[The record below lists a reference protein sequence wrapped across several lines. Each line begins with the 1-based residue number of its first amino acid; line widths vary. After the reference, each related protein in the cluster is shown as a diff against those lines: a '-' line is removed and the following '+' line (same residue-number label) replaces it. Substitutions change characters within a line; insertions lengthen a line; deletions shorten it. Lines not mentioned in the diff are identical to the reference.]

1 MTSLIKNRPEKRAD
15 EDVSVKL
22 LALQRAWTIREFS
35 FLILGRLPPER
46 GFNPGVTFSIIAQG
60 IAQAVWAMLDCQ
72 EEGMPP
78 RPISD
83 RPYSA
88 DYLISIAE
96 RGHFGGLCQSRVEWL
111 SQFRK
116 EHDFDTFAERV
127 LTSEIEKGKG
137 GEEER
142 AKAEAQFNAEVRTLQ
157 AKRRTKQTIKES
169 AEKMQTVAD
178 VLKAMPKASKTE
190 QSTEIAHKAKIS
202 PSTANR
208 WRKAFD
214 DLPTE
219 AQNLYKGVNAGSTS

>member
-1 MTSLIKNRPEKRAD
+1 MTALIKNRPEKRAD
-15 EDVSVKL
+15 EDVAVKL

-46 GFNPGVTFSIIAQG
+46 GFNPGVTIATIAQG
-60 IAQAVWAMLDCQ
+60 IARAVWDI
-72 EEGMPP
+72 EGTPST
-78 RPISD
+78 PISEL
-83 RPYSA
+83 PYSA
-88 DYLISIAE
+88 DHLIGVAQL
-96 RGHFGGLCQSRVEWL
+96 GFFGGLCESRVKWL

-137 GEEER
+137 VEEER
-142 AKAEAQFNAEVRTLQ
+142 AKSEAQFNAEVRTLQ
-157 AKRRTKQTIKES
+157 AKRRTKQTLKES

-190 QSTEIAHKAKIS
+190 QAIEIAVVAKIS

-208 WRKAFD
+208 WLKNFD
-214 DLPTE
+214 DLPPE
-219 AQNLYKGVNAGSTS
+219 VQNLYKGVNAGATS